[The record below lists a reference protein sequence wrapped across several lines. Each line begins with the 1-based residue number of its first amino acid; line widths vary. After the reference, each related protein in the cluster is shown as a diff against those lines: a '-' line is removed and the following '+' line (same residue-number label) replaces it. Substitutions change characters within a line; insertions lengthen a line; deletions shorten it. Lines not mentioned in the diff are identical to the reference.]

1 VDHRSSC
8 DDGNVKFA
16 TSVGHLESVGQ
27 QANEQLRLRESDIGW
42 PLEELWVGSELL
54 EADVTK
60 YVPEPGAADLVVV
73 AYLHLPEPDRTTVL
87 RRVQDAVA
95 PAGVLLVIGHDRSN
109 LDHGYGGPQEPTV
122 LTRPEEVAAILDDLV
137 IERAER
143 SFAGSTRPRGHAQRS
158 ISSSGLA
165 APSCGA
171 PLRRF
176 GDWQPR

>member
-87 RRVQDAVA
+87 RRAQDAVA

-137 IERAER
+137 IERAEPVLR
-143 SFAGSTRPRGHAQRS
+143 RVDTPEGPRTAIDQLIRAS
-158 ISSSGLA
+158 R
-165 APSCGA
+165 PSCGA